1 VNDIVEPILGINV
14 RITWDVWNAEM
25 RIPLDF
31 KWIATIRNKP
41 AICGVQHNYTVTLD
55 TWVFQRVPFPMHP
68 RANITGIHHG
78 YIWSIYWSSIMG
90 IFCIHTSIHPYL
102 LHHSST
108 TANSSGKHWESATGD
123 STGNRSTISWI
134 HNDLISIG
142 MHQHATLYYGG
153 FHSHGGTPLSLDG
166 LFHGKS

>member
-1 VNDIVEPILGINV
+1 MNDIVEPILGINV

-90 IFCIHTSIHPYL
+90 IFCIHTSIHPYIFIRGIFIIHPYIHICYIIHQQL
-102 LHHSST
+102 RIQA
-108 TANSSGKHWESATGD
+108 ANIGNQQLEIRLAIGRPSAEYTM
-123 STGNRSTISWI
+123 I
-134 HNDLISIG
+134 
-142 MHQHATLYYGG
+142 
-153 FHSHGGTPLSLDG
+153 
-166 LFHGKS
+166 